1 MSATSMHAV
10 SGAALSRLWR
20 AALLALPLGMGAPAV
35 LAASAPPA
43 PATSNAGP
51 VEITDG
57 NGNVI
62 KLPKPATRMVSLSP
76 HVTEMVYVAGAGE
89 RLVGVTKYSDYPPE
103 AQKLPVIGSLN
114 AVDLDRLL
122 ALNADLVLVWFHGAH
137 MKQMDKIRSLSMPV
151 FFSNPVTLDQVAAD
165 VERIGVLAGTQRVAA
180 AWAEAFRKRQQ
191 AMAQKY
197 SSRPPVRVFYQFWNR
212 PLSTLNR
219 DHVVTQLISL
229 CGGVNVFAQTPSVAP
244 VVNVEAVI
252 AANPQ
257 AIIVGSVDNRHKE
270 WADAWKSWRDIE
282 AVRLGNV
289 FSVDSNL
296 QIRSGPRVLDGAQVI
311 CDALEASRTRMAAK
325 P

>member
-1 MSATSMHAV
+1 MSVTCMPAA
-10 SGAALSRLWR
+10 SGAAFLRRFGALIVALSL
-20 AALLALPLGMGAPAV
+20 AASATLV

-43 PATSNAGP
+43 PGNAGP
-51 VEITDG
+51 VEVTDG
-57 NGNVI
+57 NGNLV

-76 HVTEMVYVAGAGE
+76 HVTEMIYVAGAGD

-103 AQKLPVIGSLN
+103 AQKLPVIGALN

-151 FFSNPVTLDQVAAD
+151 FFSNPVTLEQVAAD
-165 VERIGVLAGTQRVAA
+165 VERIGVLAGTQRVAG
-180 AWAEAFRKRQQ
+180 AWADAFRKRQQ

-197 SSRPPVRVFYQFWNR
+197 SNRPPVRVFYQFWNR

-311 CDALEASRTRMAAK
+311 CDALEASRARMAAK
-325 P
+325 